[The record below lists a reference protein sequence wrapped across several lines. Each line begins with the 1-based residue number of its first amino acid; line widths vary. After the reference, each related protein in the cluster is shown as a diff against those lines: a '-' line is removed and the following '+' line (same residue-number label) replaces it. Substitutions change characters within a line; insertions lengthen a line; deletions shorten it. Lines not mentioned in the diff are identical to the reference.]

1 MVKGMKKAL
10 YATTALATAGFF
22 ASGVA
27 HAAEGA
33 ERLQVEVHG
42 YHQQWMV
49 LNDIGLTDVEDGD
62 GDRPFDLTPVDQKH
76 NSEICFEGKYTLEN
90 NLTVGIN
97 VQLEANTSGDQIDES
112 YLILE
117 GDSWGRLII
126 GDENNA
132 AYLLQVTAPHGGI
145 AHNQANLTA
154 APNQGFVPL
163 AQGMDSSDTTID
175 GTLLRFDDNDSGKFS
190 YFTPRFGGF
199 QIGASFIPNFESG
212 GDNNNSI
219 SRIDNAPGPGNNGAK
234 NGYAIGANF
243 KEKFGEFG
251 LQASLG
257 YLYGDIPPSSG
268 GGGSSNLQ
276 AASGGLQL
284 SFGGFDVGGSYTW
297 TNGDKVTQGE
307 ESYDGYSYDVGVV
320 YSVGPYKVGLV
331 YMRGETEGL
340 RANASEQHADYL
352 VLSSTYA
359 LGPGV
364 NVIGGVYWADLE
376 GEDGVAGA
384 NQIAKHDLIGG
395 AVGVTLS
402 F

>member
-1 MVKGMKKAL
+1 MVMGMKKAL
-10 YATTALATAGFF
+10 YATTALATAG
-22 ASGVA
+22 VVMT
-27 HAAEGA
+27 AAAPTRADDEG
-33 ERLQVEVHG
+33 RLQVEVHG
-42 YHQQWMV
+42 YHQQWAAFMDGHE
-49 LNDIGLTDVEDGD
+49 LEDGA
-62 GDRPFDLTPVDQKH
+62 GEKPFDTNFIDQKH
-76 NSEICFEGKYTLEN
+76 NSEICFEGKYKLDN
-90 NLTVGIN
+90 QITVGVN

-112 YLILE
+112 YLFLE
-117 GDSWGRLII
+117 TEEFGRLIV

-154 APNQGFVPL
+154 APNQGLVILPGDF
-163 AQGMDSSDTTID
+163 DSSDTTID

-190 YFTPRFGGF
+190 YISPRFGGF

-243 KEKFGEFG
+243 KEKFGDFG

-276 AASGGLQL
+276 AVSGGLQV
-284 SFGGFDVGGSYTW
+284 SIAGFDIGGSYTW
-297 TNGDKVTQGE
+297 ANGDKVTGGE
-307 ESYDGYSYDVGVV
+307 ESYDGYGYDIGVT
-320 YSVGPYKVGLV
+320 YAIGAYKIGLV
-331 YMRGETEGL
+331 YLTGETEGQ
-340 RANASEQHADYL
+340 RANSSHQYADYL
-352 VLSSTYA
+352 ILSGTYA

-364 NVIGGVYWADLE
+364 NLIGGVYGFDLD
-376 GEDGVAGA
+376 GEDGENAAGVVESS
-384 NQIAKHDLIGG
+384 DGIGA